1 MKFKLFGSI
10 RAKLIVYFFMM
21 GMIPFIYIGYQG
33 ILSARSSLKNN
44 ILQEIFLDVYSRGKD
59 MENYLSNAKTDL
71 LYLRGLPALGYFL
84 EAAALEDKPAKI
96 YWRTLLE
103 KGFFNFLNQKRDFS
117 RIAYLDENGNEMVV
131 TLFDGNKKIILPKSK
146 LENQRENSY
155 FQAGL
160 SLHGEE
166 VAVVPLRNFVEEE
179 RELNQVPLLRL
190 IARIHGMD
198 GHFKGIIYF
207 DITGRHFFETMT
219 QTTGKRPLRA
229 FLVDSD
235 GNFIFRERQLNKSEE
250 IPQSRPPKSSIKEIY
265 PGIVVSQILSGRP
278 GIIEDQEE
286 FFFAYTPV
294 FFDQNHKGPGYVVAY
309 PYPKSQVF
317 AGVGLFRRFFMAAGI
332 AVVLATLL
340 IGVWVS
346 GKLTRPLLKLKEGV
360 QRFGKGDLEHRL
372 HIQSGDEI
380 EAVATEF
387 NRMAGSLKEYRD
399 SLERKIEERTREI
412 KKIEKQLLHSEKM
425 GALGVLASG
434 VAHEINNPMGI
445 IINRIECIKM
455 ENAGQGLPEQVG
467 KDLDTIRHHAVRVS
481 NIAGNLLTLSRKTPQ
496 GFSEQDAHEVLDRIL
511 LLTERHLSKQ
521 NVKLERELAP
531 SLPKIRGSAGGLE
544 QVFLNLIRNSAD
556 AMGEGGGTIT
566 IRTGYDPG
574 EGNVRLSFADTGPG
588 VPEELKKKIFDPF
601 FTTKEAGKGSGLGLY
616 ISYGIIQEHEG
627 KIEVESN
634 NGRGAVFTVVL
645 PAVSSPLTI

>member
-1 MKFKLFGSI
+1 MKSHIFSSI

-21 GMIPFIYIGYQG
+21 GMIPFIYIGYEG
-33 ILSARSSLKNN
+33 VISARGSLKHN

-59 MENYLSNAKTDL
+59 MENYLYNAKTDL

-84 EAAALEDKPAKI
+84 EAAAMEDKPSMI
-96 YWRTLLE
+96 YWQTLLE
-103 KGFFNFLNQKRDFS
+103 KEFFNFLNQKRDFS
-117 RIAYLDENGNEMVV
+117 RIAYLDENGGETVV
-131 TLFDGNKKIILPKSK
+131 AIFDGNRKIILPKSK
-146 LENQRENSY
+146 LENQRENGY

-160 SLHGEE
+160 SLNAGE
-166 VAVVPLRNFVEEE
+166 VAVVPLRNFVEDNS
-179 RELNQVPLLRL
+179 ELYHVPLLRF
-190 IARIHGMD
+190 IAKINGMD
-198 GHFKGIIYF
+198 GKFKGIIYF
-207 DITGRHFFETMT
+207 DITGRHFHDTMSMAS
-219 QTTGKRPLRA
+219 GNRPLRP

-235 GNFIFRERQLNKSEE
+235 GNFIFREPLPGKSDAV
-250 IPQSRPPKSSIKEIY
+250 PPARPSKVSIKEAY
-265 PGIVVSQILSGRP
+265 SAVVASQILSGRP
-278 GIIEDQEE
+278 GIIEDQEAL
-286 FFFAYTPV
+286 FFAYAPV
-294 FFDQNHKGPGYVVAY
+294 FFDLDHKGPGYVVVY

-317 AGVGLFRRFFMAAGI
+317 AGVGLFQKFFMAAGI

-346 GKLTRPLLKLKEGV
+346 GKLTRPLFRLKEGV
-360 QRFGKGDLEHRL
+360 QRFGKGELEHRL
-372 HIQSGDEI
+372 DIKSGDEI
-380 EAVATEF
+380 EAVAVEF

-455 ENAGQGLPEQVG
+455 ENAGKGLPEQVE

-496 GFSEQDAHEVLDRIL
+496 GFSGQDMHEILERIL
-511 LLTERHLSKQ
+511 LLTERHLAKQ
-521 NVKLERELAP
+521 NIKVERELSPA
-531 SLPKIRGSAGGLE
+531 LPKVRGSAGGLE
-544 QVFLNLIRNSAD
+544 QVFLNLIRNSSD
-556 AMGEGGGTIT
+556 AIGENGGTIS
-566 IRTGYDPG
+566 IRSGYDPVK
-574 EGNVRLSFADTGPG
+574 GNIRISFADTGPG
-588 VPEELKKKIFDPF
+588 IPEELKKNIFDPF

-627 KIEVESN
+627 NIEVESN

-645 PAVSSPLTI
+645 PALDSAP